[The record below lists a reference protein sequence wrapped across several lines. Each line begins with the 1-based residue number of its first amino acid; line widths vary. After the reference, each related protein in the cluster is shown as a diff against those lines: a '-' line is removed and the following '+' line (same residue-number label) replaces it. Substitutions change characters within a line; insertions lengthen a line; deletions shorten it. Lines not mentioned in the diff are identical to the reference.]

1 MYPEDDIISYFTL
14 ESILQPYSVLPT
26 SKTFYLYKD
35 GIMPKHLINKNDIA
49 NDRTKLYGFL

>member
-1 MYPEDDIISYFTL
+1 MYPKDDIISYFTP

-35 GIMPKHLINKNDIA
+35 GIMQQHLINKN
-49 NDRTKLYGFL
+49 NSK